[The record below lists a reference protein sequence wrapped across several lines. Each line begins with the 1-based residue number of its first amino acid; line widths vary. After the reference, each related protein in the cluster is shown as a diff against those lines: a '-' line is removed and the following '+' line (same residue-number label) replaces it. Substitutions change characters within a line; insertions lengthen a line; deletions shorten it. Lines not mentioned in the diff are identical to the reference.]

1 MANAGDDAAHMRA
14 ALALAARSLGRTWPN
29 PAVGCVVVHAGRVVG
44 RGWTAPGGRPHA
56 EAIALQRAGTAA
68 RGATVYVTLE
78 PCAHAGRAGP
88 CADALI
94 AAGVARVVA
103 ALEDPDPR
111 TAGRGFA
118 RLRDAGIE
126 VSCGLEAEAAARL
139 NAGFLLRFAPRPRS
153 FVTLKLAASLDGRIA
168 TRTGESRWITGPEAR
183 ARGHALRASHDAVM
197 IGIGTALADD
207 PQLTC
212 RLPGYENSQPLR
224 IVLDSGLRLP
234 VSARLVRSARDA
246 GTLVICAPG
255 ADGRRREV
263 LSGLGV
269 DVVEVPAGLS
279 GGADLEECLR
289 VIALRGVTRVLCEG
303 GGRIAA
309 ALLAAGL
316 VDQLVR
322 FTGGV
327 AIGGDGV
334 PAVAALQLASLAA
347 APHLRLIHA
356 EACGDGVMELWAR
369 ASNVDA
375 SAPCSPA

>member
-14 ALALAARSLGRTWPN
+14 ALALAARALGRTWPN
-29 PAVGCVVVHAGRVVG
+29 PAVGCVIVRAGRVVG

-56 EAIALQRAGTAA
+56 EAIALQRAGAAA

-78 PCAHAGRAGP
+78 PCAHVGRAGP

-103 ALEDPDPR
+103 AIEDPDPR
-111 TAGRGFA
+111 TAGRGLA
-118 RLRDAGIE
+118 RLRDAG
-126 VSCGLEAEAAARL
+126 VQVTCGLEAEAAKRL
-139 NAGFLLRFAPRPRS
+139 NAGFLLRFAAHPRS

-168 TRTGESRWITGPEAR
+168 TATGESRWITGPEAR

-207 PQLTC
+207 PELTC
-212 RLPGYENSQPLR
+212 RLPGCEGAQPLR
-224 IVLDSGLRLP
+224 IVLDSRLRLP
-234 VSARLVRSARDA
+234 VSGRLARSARDV
-246 GTLVICAPG
+246 GTLVICGPG
-255 ADGRRREV
+255 ADEGRRSALREMGV
-263 LSGLGV
+263 EIVATEAPALGG
-269 DVVEVPAGLS
+269 AGLES
-279 GGADLEECLR
+279 CLR
-289 VIALRGVTRVLCEG
+289 LIAQRGVTRVLCEG
-303 GGRIAA
+303 GGRVAA
-309 ALLAAGL
+309 GLLAAGL
-316 VDQLVR
+316 ADEVVR
-322 FTGGV
+322 FTGGM

-334 PAVAALQLASLAA
+334 PAVAAFQLASLAA
-347 APHLRLIHA
+347 APRLRLVHA